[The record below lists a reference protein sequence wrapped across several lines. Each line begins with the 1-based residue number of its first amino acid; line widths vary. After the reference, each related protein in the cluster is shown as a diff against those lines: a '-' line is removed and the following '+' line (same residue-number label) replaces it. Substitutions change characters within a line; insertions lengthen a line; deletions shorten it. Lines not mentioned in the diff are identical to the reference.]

1 MMTAA
6 DSMMAGVTTT
16 PLARIAV
23 AGGDVQHFI
32 RTDSPGYAGFGEVYF
47 SHAEQGAVK
56 AWKRH
61 RQMTLN
67 LVVPLGMVRFV
78 FWEEDADQ
86 FHEQVIGDE
95 NYARLT
101 VAPGIWFGFQG
112 VGVGTNLV
120 ANFADILHDSD
131 EADKR
136 DHEAIAFAW

>member
-1 MMTAA
+1 MAALA
-6 DSMMAGVTTT
+6 DSLMPGVTIT

-47 SHAEQGAVK
+47 SHAQTGVVK

-78 FWEEDADQ
+78 FWDQDADH
-86 FHEQVIGDE
+86 FCEQVIGDQ
-95 NYARLT
+95 NYVRLT

-112 VGVGTNLV
+112 ISAGTNLV
-120 ANFADILHDSD
+120 SNFADIVHDPD
-131 EADKR
+131 EVDKCEQ
-136 DHEAIAFAW
+136 DTIAFAW